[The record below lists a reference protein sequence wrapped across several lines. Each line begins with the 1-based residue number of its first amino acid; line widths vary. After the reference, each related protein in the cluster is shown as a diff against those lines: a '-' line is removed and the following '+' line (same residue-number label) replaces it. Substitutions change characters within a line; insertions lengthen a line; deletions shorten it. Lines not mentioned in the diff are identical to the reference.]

1 MENKKKFLK
10 IIENQLESLVVE
22 HFYNED
28 TGKYVN
34 VVQDE
39 RDLEEAVRLQKIS
52 AIFRL
57 PSKKPNRKKYRRK
70 K

>member
-10 IIENQLESLVVE
+10 IIEKQLESLVVE

>member
-28 TGKYVN
+28 TGKYVK